1 MLHGAAVNP
10 ETKILES
17 LMFVFPA
24 PVSVS
29 RRAAASSRLLD
40 QLFSE
45 RVTAPSAPT
54 SRTPALDVSETDTAF
69 SLAFEVPGST
79 REQLKVSVQGR
90 RVVLETATAEA
101 AVAIEPPADT
111 PRVLYRERA
120 EARYARTVVL
130 PSEVD
135 PASASAKFDNGVLT
149 LSLSKKVPTGATQ
162 VAIG

>member
-1 MLHGAAVNP
+1 
-10 ETKILES
+10 
-17 LMFVFPA
+17 MFVFPA

-45 RVTAPSAPT
+45 RVTAPSAPA
-54 SRTPALDVSETDTAF
+54 SRTPALDVSETDTAYT
-69 SLAFEVPGST
+69 LAFDVPGAS
-79 REQLKVSVQGR
+79 RDLLKVSVLGR
-90 RVVLETATAEA
+90 RVVLETATAAAAATAETEA
-101 AVAIEPPADT
+101 AATTETPVDA

-130 PSEVD
+130 PTEVD

-162 VAIG
+162 IAIG

>member
-1 MLHGAAVNP
+1 
-10 ETKILES
+10 
-17 LMFVFPA
+17 MFVFPA

-45 RVTAPSAPT
+45 RVTAPSTPA

-69 SLAFEVPGST
+69 SLAFEVPGAT
-79 REQLKVSVQGR
+79 RDLLKVSVQGR
-90 RVVLETATAEA
+90 RVVLETSTATPEATATPETPTDA
-101 AVAIEPPADT
+101 

-149 LSLSKKVPTGATQ
+149 LSVAKKVPTGATQ